1 MQTLETLDQ
10 FIGSESFHAHPL
22 TKLVYTDGVKYLAE
36 TAGAF
41 WLVDIVASYQH
52 KAKVAREA
60 FQLWTLQIRRNKS
73 AVVTMK
79 SDCGQPAIITQ
90 RIDYSDFPLDSI
102 ELYCCANGNGVTLML
117 PSEY

>member
-1 MQTLETLDQ
+1 MQALETLDQ

-41 WLVDIVASYQH
+41 WLIDIVAGYQH
-52 KAKVAREA
+52 RPKVSREA
-60 FQLWTLQIRRNKS
+60 FQLWALKIQPNKK
-73 AVVTMK
+73 AVVTMQ
-79 SDCGQPAIITQ
+79 SDSGLPAIVTQ
-90 RIDYSDFPLDSI
+90 RIEYSNFPLEVI
-102 ELYCCANGNGVTLML
+102 ELYCCNNGNGMTLML